1 MFKGTQGGQAFCFSG
16 CEDGQTSADTA
27 AMAGGGI
34 TTGAMCYAFLQSLE
48 SGRAN
53 TYGELLVNMESIIKG
68 ALGGGGGG
76 GGGGLAQLAP
86 LGIAALIDPGV
97 AMAMGGG
104 LSFTNSVQTPQL
116 SASHQF
122 DPFQTPFQL

>member
-1 MFKGTQGGQAFCFSG
+1 
-16 CEDGQTSADTA
+16 
-27 AMAGGGI
+27 
-34 TTGAMCYAFLQSLE
+34 
-48 SGRAN
+48 
-53 TYGELLVNMESIIKG
+53 MESIIKG
-68 ALGGGGGG
+68 ALGGGG

-97 AMAMGGG
+97 AMMMGGAMAMGGG